1 MVQEVKTT
9 DVRGQP
15 LKAPVE
21 VDRYLWSNLNEL
33 KKWVDN
39 DWDNLGLNVGME
51 GAGKSETSML
61 CALLM
66 NHRLSLDDVFFTA
79 NQFDEWVD
87 EAPKGSV
94 GVWDEGDEMGGHW
107 ASEVVKSVKS
117 KMKQMRD
124 KNLTLFINTPTMEDL
139 GKYFVIHRTRFLIY
153 TFARAADNRGWY
165 HLFDYHQKH
174 ELYLN
179 IKKYHELKKTFD
191 YSKKAV
197 TAGYIKGISNQEC
210 VKEAGGDWSVL
221 LGFTQ
226 EEYKAKKDA
235 ARRSVQEEQKKPHEI
250 KRAEKMQ
257 IMINAERFFEEKGFA
272 VQNKELARI
281 LGIGE
286 RTYYDYRK
294 LAEEEGL
301 YGE

>member
-1 MVQEVKTT
+1 MVQEFKEV

-15 LKAPVE
+15 LKASVE

-39 DWDNLGLNVGME
+39 DWDNIGLNVGME

-79 NQFDEWVD
+79 EQFDEWVD
-87 EAPKGSV
+87 SSERGSV
-94 GVWDEGDEMGGHW
+94 GIWDEGDEMGGHW
-107 ASEVVKSVKS
+107 ASKVVKLVKR

-139 GKYFVIHRTRFLIY
+139 GKYFVIHRTRFLLY
-153 TFARAADNRGWY
+153 TFARAADRRGFY
-165 HLFDYHQKH
+165 HLYDYHQKH

-197 TAGYIKGISNQEC
+197 TAGYLKGISHQEC
-210 VKEAGGDWSVL
+210 VKDAGGDWSVL
-221 LGFTQ
+221 LGFTK

-235 ARRSVQEEQKKPHEI
+235 ARRSHAEEAKKPHEI
-250 KRAEKMQ
+250 KQDVLAPV
-257 IMINAERFFEEKGFA
+257 IVNFERLVEQEGLNLT
-272 VQNKELARI
+272 NKDLAKL

-286 RTYYDYRK
+286 TSYYKYRQ

-301 YGE
+301 YG